1 MNNFKDLLTIV
12 LDLQYSKYIN
22 KKLYI
27 CIKKDC
33 KIKSS
38 FNYIYKNKPTYC
50 IAHKLDNM
58 INVISKICQY
68 LDCNIQSSFGYKLK
82 NAIYCKKHSEKDM
95 FNVISKRCKY
105 QDCNIRP
112 NYGLEF
118 KKALYCKQHAE
129 KNMFDVKHQ
138 TCEYLDCNTLPSY
151 GLEHNKAIY
160 CKRHAEKNMFDVVSK
175 KCQYIDCNTKPIYG
189 LEHKKP
195 IYCKRHIEKN
205 MFDVINKKCQYI
217 DCKTQPNYGL
227 EFTKALYCKQHAEKN
242 MFDVTHVNQMCKL
255 CKRVRSDKKLENLCS
270 GCFYFT
276 YPNHERTRNHKTKE
290 NQIISDLNKEFNN
303 IIIQDKII
311 SGGCSKRRPDGLIKL
326 NDYNIIIEIDEHQHT
341 DYDCENKRLMMLFQ
355 DLGNSPLTVIRFNPD
370 KYKKNNETIKSPFGI
385 TKVDG
390 KLKIINKKEYNI
402 RLKKLIEIINDNIN
416 KIPEKECNII
426 QLFYN

>member
-1 MNNFKDLLTIV
+1 MDNFKDLLTIV
-12 LDLQYSKYIN
+12 LDLKYSKYIN
-22 KKLYI
+22 KKSSNCIYNNCIKIACFNYKIAKKRLYCNKHKLDSMININDIKRTCIIENCPIRAIYNYYAEKKPLYCNKHKLENMINITDKKCININCNKIPIYNYKNINTPIYCKLHKLENMIDVHNRNKICQYDNCNIRAFYNYKNNKKAIYCSNHKLEHMIDILHPI
-27 CIKKDC
+27 CIFEDC
-33 KIKSS
+33 NIRPI
-38 FNYIYKNKPTYC
+38 FNYKNTKSGIYCNR
-50 IAHKLDNM
+50 HKLDNM
-58 INVISKICQY
+58 IDIVN
-68 LDCNIQSSFGYKLK
+68 NKL
-82 NAIYCKKHSEKDM
+82 
-95 FNVISKRCKY
+95 F
-105 QDCNIRP
+105 
-112 NYGLEF
+112 
-118 KKALYCKQHAE
+118 
-129 KNMFDVKHQ
+129 
-138 TCEYLDCNTLPSY
+138 
-151 GLEHNKAIY
+151 
-160 CKRHAEKNMFDVVSK
+160 
-175 KCQYIDCNTKPIYG
+175 
-189 LEHKKP
+189 
-195 IYCKRHIEKN
+195 
-205 MFDVINKKCQYI
+205 
-217 DCKTQPNYGL
+217 
-227 EFTKALYCKQHAEKN
+227 
-242 MFDVTHVNQMCKL
+242 CKL

-270 GCFYFT
+270 GCFYFI

-326 NDYNIIIEIDEHQHT
+326 NDYNIIIEIDEHQHI

-355 DLGNSPLTVIRFNPD
+355 DLGNSPLAVIRFNPD